1 MTIRNDNLGHHQY
14 RAHRGRHRSHKNAN
28 LPHFCRSGFLFPF
41 LSLPL
46 PLGLRFPLGL
56 FLLGPFLAVL
66 SQSHTVPIA
75 IERFEFLRKVPEGRY
90 IRFVFGLFQP
100 ALIILFPPL
109 AALLINLLCLPVR
122 SLNGGIIDLFQFF
135 YPFCIRLLGT
145 LYPGGQLGKQLLFPP
160 PQSFRH
166 GPGAEFFCTG
176 QKLMVF
182 PPAFLVLILGLSVGN
197 LGRVGAVKSIKLL
210 DGFSVNIVGNG
221 VLFYHLSNILCLF
234 RDGKCFDFCLFMNP
248 KALTHQSIYGTAAL
262 LGQGFSKIRL
272 GILGIVI

>member
-1 MTIRNDNLGHHQY
+1 M
-14 RAHRGRHRSHKNAN
+14 
-28 LPHFCRSGFLFPF
+28 
-41 LSLPL
+41 
-46 PLGLRFPLGL
+46 
-56 FLLGPFLAVL
+56 
-66 SQSHTVPIA
+66 
-75 IERFEFLRKVPEGRY
+75 
-90 IRFVFGLFQP
+90 
-100 ALIILFPPL
+100 IILFPPL

-145 LYPGGQLGKQLLFPP
+145 LYPGGQLGKQLLFLP